1 MPIYMNL
8 FILKGQRKVNMRENQ
23 KPTFCLYSL
32 VGQTKTI
39 INLIN
44 HQVMY
49 NNLVQKPNTYLQQY
63 IKLQHE
69 IS

>member
-1 MPIYMNL
+1 MNL

-23 KPTFCLYSL
+23 KPTFSLYSL
-32 VGQTKTI
+32 AGQTKTI

>member
-1 MPIYMNL
+1 MNL
-8 FILKGQRKVNMRENQ
+8 FILKGQCKVNMPE
-23 KPTFCLYSL
+23 KPKTYFLSL
-32 VGQTKTI
+32 AGQTKTI